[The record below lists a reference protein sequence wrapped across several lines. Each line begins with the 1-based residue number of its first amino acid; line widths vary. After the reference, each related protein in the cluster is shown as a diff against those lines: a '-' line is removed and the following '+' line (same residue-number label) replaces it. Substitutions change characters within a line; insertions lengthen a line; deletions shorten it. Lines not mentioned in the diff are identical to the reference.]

1 MRQWLVQ
8 WLAMAVKELRV
19 VLLDKRARTTL
30 VSSPLIQLFL
40 FGMATTLEVTNIDIG
55 VVNRDNGRAAE
66 QVLAGLQGAS
76 VVDKIRYY
84 PEVAALNRGIERR
97 EILAGIALP
106 PDLSAD
112 VAAGRTAQVMAL
124 YDGRRINAARVTAGY
139 FDRIVRRAGAEV
151 QPIQPRAGP
160 RLESVSWFN
169 RNLDYRWFTLP
180 GMIAVITTVLVLSVS
195 IQSFARERE
204 FGTIG
209 QLIVLPLTP
218 LQLLLGKMVP
228 AFLVGLVNAVTYAI
242 LIPLFFD
249 VPFTGSFA
257 LLGLGIVI
265 FAFSIASIGMIVSV
279 LADNQQQAFLGGF
292 LVIVPLILL
301 SGYVSPVDNMPD
313 WLAVVARIDP
323 LQHMVFI
330 CQGIFLKDLG
340 WGTVSPHLF
349 AMAAVGFSSISIAY
363 ILLRLRRG

>member
-76 VVDKIRYY
+76 AVDEIRYY
-84 PEVAALNRGIERR
+84 PDVAALNRGIERR

-112 VAAGRTAQVMAL
+112 VAAGRPAQVMAL

-242 LIPLFFD
+242 LIPVFFD

-257 LLGLGIVI
+257 LLALGILI

-340 WGTVSPHLF
+340 WDTVSPHLF
-349 AMAAVGFSSISIAY
+349 AMAAVGFSSVSIAY